1 MFKIPICLEVIG
13 ADEQDEMLENMG
25 IKTSDDIWNDPTFT
39 VCFYKVDAVMPDIR
53 STKKK
58 PITCIVCGELVY
70 LVKID
75 MTTLVDRIAA
85 VSQ

>member
-1 MFKIPICLEVIG
+1 MFKIPLCLEVIG

-39 VCFYKVDAVMPDIR
+39 VFFYKVDAVMPDIR

-70 LVKID
+70 LVKLD
-75 MTTLVDRIAA
+75 MTTLLERIAT